1 MKNHNEI
8 SEFIWGIKE
17 HIRDEYAEK
26 DYEEVILPF
35 TLLRRIDCVLEGTN
49 EKVVQAYEKYKDTA
63 EPELLDRLLKK
74 ASGHNFYNRSH
85 YSLLKITT
93 MRNVCHVSYK
103 KICFNRKISEI
114 IPA

>member
-8 SEFIWGIKE
+8 SEFIWNIKE

-49 EKVVQAYEKYKDTA
+49 EKVIEAYEKFKDRA
-63 EPELLDRLLKK
+63 ESEVLDFIKK
-74 ASGHNFYNRSH
+74 ETS
-85 YSLLKITT
+85 KIETLISKYQKQIDLMQEYRTT
-93 MRNVCHVSYK
+93 LICQAVTG
-103 KICFNRKISEI
+103 KIDVRDWQ
-114 IPA
+114 PH